1 MTRSFQAPERI
12 GARELEL
19 AELERKGA
27 EFGQA
32 VQPIIEAGNA
42 IIARAKGTTDHDGDG
57 KMGGVKGR
65 KPKAKK

>member
-12 GARELEL
+12 GAKEL
-19 AELERKGA
+19 ADLGDAARLDALNATMSGLE
-27 EFGQA
+27 Q
-32 VQPIIEAGNA
+32 VVPT
-42 IIARAKGTTDHDGDG
+42 KGTTDHDGDG